1 MGENLSL
8 FFFGFLMGAAIIA
21 AIVSFTIRSDHQV
34 ICEYEGGEVQGEVC
48 IVDGKVFDIG

>member
-1 MGENLSL
+1 
-8 FFFGFLMGAAIIA
+8 MGAAIIA